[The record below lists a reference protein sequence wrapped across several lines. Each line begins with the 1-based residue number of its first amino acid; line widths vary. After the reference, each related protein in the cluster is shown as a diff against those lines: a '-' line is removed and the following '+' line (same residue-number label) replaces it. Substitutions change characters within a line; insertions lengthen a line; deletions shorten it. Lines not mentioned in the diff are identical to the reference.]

1 MGVMP
6 LSGDERVP
14 PSAPGGPPTI
24 ALLHATYHRPGG
36 VGPLRDAWLGRAD
49 RADLVDYIVAM
60 DGDDPAVRDTAGWH
74 RVVGPPSDG
83 TVSAVRNWNAAAAAS
98 SADLLVV
105 LADDLFPEPGWD
117 TTLRRM
123 LDGWDPQAVA
133 YAVKITD
140 SPDPGRPRCCAIR
153 SCPGGSTSR
162 RGSSLHS
169 CGWVYCDDE
178 ITRRAYWRALI
189 LDGRRLAFDHAH
201 PTLTGQVET
210 TSHHLV
216 NRDTEHALG
225 VRVYEGLWPKWRRRA
240 AIRLAPTSGP
250 LVGHPRAVRGLVLTP
265 RRRGCRRV
273 ARPSGGA
280 TRRTG
285 PPPSSIACRAIEP
298 DPAIS
303 WRCWRPVA
311 LDSCLGEGR
320 AP

>member
-1 MGVMP
+1 MGVMA
-6 LSGDERVP
+6 LSGDERVL

-140 SPDPGRPRCCAIR
+140 SPDPDDALLRHPIV
-153 SCPGGSTSR
+153 SR
-162 RGSSLHS
+162 RFYVTSGLFAPQLR
-169 CGWVYCDDE
+169 GVYCDDE

-250 LVGHPRAVRGLVLTP
+250 LVGHPRAVRGLVLTRAAVDVAGWLVRAAVQRAEQVL
-265 RRRGCRRV
+265 RRR
-273 ARPSGGA
+273 P
-280 TRRTG
+280 
-285 PPPSSIACRAIEP
+285 
-298 DPAIS
+298 
-303 WRCWRPVA
+303 
-311 LDSCLGEGR
+311 
-320 AP
+320 

>member
-140 SPDPGRPRCCAIR
+140 SPDPGRRAAAPSDRVPEVLRHVGALR
-153 SCPGGSTSR
+153 STAAGGV
-162 RGSSLHS
+162 L
-169 CGWVYCDDE
+169 
-178 ITRRAYWRALI
+178 
-189 LDGRRLAFDHAH
+189 
-201 PTLTGQVET
+201 
-210 TSHHLV
+210 
-216 NRDTEHALG
+216 
-225 VRVYEGLWPKWRRRA
+225 RRRDHPA
-240 AIRLAPTSGP
+240 GLLAGP
-250 LVGHPRAVRGLVLTP
+250 HSRWAPAGLRPCPPDADRAGRDHLSP
-265 RRRGCRRV
+265 
-273 ARPSGGA
+273 
-280 TRRTG
+280 
-285 PPPSSIACRAIEP
+285 
-298 DPAIS
+298 
-303 WRCWRPVA
+303 
-311 LDSCLGEGR
+311 LG
-320 AP
+320 

>member
-6 LSGDERVP
+6 LSGDEHVA
-14 PSAPGGPPTI
+14 PSAPGAPTI

-36 VGPLRDAWLGRAD
+36 VRPLRDAWLGRAD

-74 RVVGPPSDG
+74 RVVGSPSDG

-117 TTLRRM
+117 TMLRRI
-123 LDGWDPQAVA
+123 LDGWDPQAIA

-140 SPDPGRPRCCAIR
+140 SPDPDDALLRHPIV
-153 SCPGGSTSR
+153 SR
-162 RGSSLHS
+162 RFYDTLGLFAPQLR
-169 CGWVYCDDE
+169 GVYCDDE
-178 ITRRAYWRALI
+178 LTRRAYWRALI

-216 NRDTEHALG
+216 NRATEYELG

-240 AIRLAPTSGP
+240 TVRLAPTTGP
-250 LVGHPRAVRGLVLTP
+250 FVGHPRALRGLVLTRAAVDVGGWVVRGAVLRAEQVL
-265 RRRGCRRV
+265 RRR
-273 ARPSGGA
+273 P
-280 TRRTG
+280 
-285 PPPSSIACRAIEP
+285 
-298 DPAIS
+298 
-303 WRCWRPVA
+303 
-311 LDSCLGEGR
+311 
-320 AP
+320 

>member
-140 SPDPGRPRCCAIR
+140 SPDPDDALLRHPIV
-153 SCPGGSTSR
+153 SR
-162 RGSSLHS
+162 RFYVTSGLFALRRCWVMAASTASICSIKFSPLRTVWHRPSFWAKSSL
-169 CGWVYCDDE
+169 
-178 ITRRAYWRALI
+178 A
-189 LDGRRLAFDHAH
+189 
-201 PTLTGQVET
+201 T
-210 TSHHLV
+210 T
-216 NRDTEHALG
+216 
-225 VRVYEGLWPKWRRRA
+225 A
-240 AIRLAPTSGP
+240 AP
-250 LVGHPRAVRGLVLTP
+250 
-265 RRRGCRRV
+265 
-273 ARPSGGA
+273 
-280 TRRTG
+280 
-285 PPPSSIACRAIEP
+285 
-298 DPAIS
+298 
-303 WRCWRPVA
+303 
-311 LDSCLGEGR
+311 
-320 AP
+320 